1 MQNTKHAPEK
11 VSLIIAIVDRGKGK
25 RLTARMHDEGVR
37 FDLCLLGHGTA
48 DSSLLDY
55 LGLGETEKNI
65 ILGGIETVR
74 ARPLLQKLKQEFSME
89 RAGGGIAFS
98 IPIVSVGGA
107 QTLGFLAGHE
117 EGELKNER

>member
-1 MQNTKHAPEK
+1 MQNTKRAPEK

-55 LGLGETEKNI
+55 LGLG
-65 ILGGIETVR
+65 GMETVR

-89 RAGGGIAFS
+89 RAGGGIAIS

-117 EGELKNER
+117 EGELKTER

>member
-1 MQNTKHAPEK
+1 MQNTKRAPEK

-55 LGLGETEKNI
+55 
-65 ILGGIETVR
+65 
-74 ARPLLQKLKQEFSME
+74 
-89 RAGGGIAFS
+89 
-98 IPIVSVGGA
+98 
-107 QTLGFLAGHE
+107 
-117 EGELKNER
+117 

>member
-1 MQNTKHAPEK
+1 MT
-11 VSLIIAIVDRGKGK
+11 RGFGS
-25 RLTARMHDEGVR
+25 TSA
-37 FDLCLLGHGTA
+37 CWGHGTA

-55 LGLGETEKNI
+55 LGLGETEKDI

-98 IPIVSVGGA
+98 IPIVSVGGGA
-107 QTLGFLAGHE
+107 DAGLSGGTRRGGAKE
-117 EGELKNER
+117 

>member
-1 MQNTKHAPEK
+1 
-11 VSLIIAIVDRGKGK
+11 
-25 RLTARMHDEGVR
+25 
-37 FDLCLLGHGTA
+37 
-48 DSSLLDY
+48 
-55 LGLGETEKNI
+55 
-65 ILGGIETVR
+65 
-74 ARPLLQKLKQEFSME
+74 ME

>member
-1 MQNTKHAPEK
+1 MQNTKRAPEK

-55 LGLGETEKNI
+55 LGLGETEKDI
-65 ILGGIETVR
+65 ILVR
-74 ARPLLQKLKQEFSME
+74 ARRLLQKLKQEFSME